1 MTRKDIA
8 SLFKR
13 FFITF
18 FCCVP
23 IFLVIGYFLEK
34 KMQDWILTFIFIVI
48 GGSIFAFEELI
59 HFKRRQ
65 KRELLKQELKDKDYF
80 KQTETT
86 KETKQQKTQNIKNAN
101 NQKTTN
107 KDSK

>member
-48 GGSIFAFEELI
+48 GGSVFALEELI

-80 KQTETT
+80 KQTDAEKTE
-86 KETKQQKTQNIKNAN
+86 KRPKKQNKN

-107 KDSK
+107 KNSK

>member
-34 KMQDWILTFIFIVI
+34 KIQDWILTFIFIVI
-48 GGSIFAFEELI
+48 GGSIFALEELI

-65 KRELLKQELKDKDYF
+65 KREFLKQELKDKDYF

-86 KETKQQKTQNIKNAN
+86 KETKQQKKQKQKTQNK
-101 NQKTTN
+101 KR
-107 KDSK
+107 S